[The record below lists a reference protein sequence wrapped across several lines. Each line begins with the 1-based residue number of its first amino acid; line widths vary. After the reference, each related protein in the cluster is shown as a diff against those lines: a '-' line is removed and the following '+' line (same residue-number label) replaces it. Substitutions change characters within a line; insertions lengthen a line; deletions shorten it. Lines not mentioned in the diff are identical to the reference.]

1 MEHIINEANSIRSQ
15 LPNHIAML
23 QALEDKLEVAKAKE
37 DKDRDDKAAI
47 KEMEAQVEA
56 MQHEARVSENLAVI
70 LENAVMGRFGTI
82 KGMLG

>member
-23 QALEDKLEVAKAKE
+23 QALEDKLEVAKASEKANDE
-37 DKDRDDKAAI
+37 DLE
-47 KEMEAQVEA
+47 EMEGQVEA